1 MSSEHLA
8 PPQRIAGEDRSSV
21 GRADSYADSNTT
33 APAGGG
39 GGGGNYPP
47 YIPPATG
54 SATAL
59 APSIPST
66 PVGAYATP
74 PAGETTPFVAPAM
87 HPGGPGSKEG
97 FATGAYPYQRP
108 RPWYSPRR
116 PWIWLLGFLVL
127 AAVVLVVV
135 LPVWFVAVKPHRHG
149 SGSSRAGGGSSGD
162 GNPGAAGGGGGVDGA
177 TWGGNGSE
185 VVMNNGSTF
194 TYINNF
200 GGYCEWLRVC
210 FGGGY
215 AAHSSL
221 AHPYA

>member
-33 APAGGG
+33 APGG

-87 HPGGPGSKEG
+87 HPEGPGSKEG